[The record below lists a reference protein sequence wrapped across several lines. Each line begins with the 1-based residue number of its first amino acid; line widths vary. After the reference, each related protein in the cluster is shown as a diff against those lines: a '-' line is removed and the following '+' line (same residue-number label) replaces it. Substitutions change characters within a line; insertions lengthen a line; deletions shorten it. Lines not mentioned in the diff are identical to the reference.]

1 MTFWLFFSGIL
12 TMALPSLTTEEIIKI
27 EALIRQWTTKFTWE
41 LLVKRIKND
50 LDIDTTR
57 QTLPKYSSIK
67 KAYKKKKEQ
76 LSGKSVPE
84 DSLDYLE
91 KLSKFT
97 RADIDRFEQIEKL
110 EAEIEVL
117 HEKVKKQLAFIKKL
131 SELADTNPS
140 LLELLNRT
148 KNSLPQKHKE

>member
-1 MTFWLFFSGIL
+1 MQLQI
-12 TMALPSLTTEEIIKI
+12 
-27 EALIRQWTTKFTWE
+27 
-41 LLVKRIKND
+41 
-50 LDIDTTR
+50 
-57 QTLPKYSSIK
+57 
-67 KAYKKKKEQ
+67 KAYQKKKKQ
-76 LSGKSVPE
+76 LSGKPVPE

-97 RADIDRFEQIEKL
+97 RADIDRLEQIEKL

-117 HEKVKKQLAFIKKL
+117 REKVKKQLAFIKKL

-148 KNSLPQKHKE
+148 KNSLPQKRKE

>member
-67 KAYKKKKEQ
+67 KAYQKKKKQ

-97 RADIDRFEQIEKL
+97 RADIDRLEQIEKL

-148 KNSLPQKHKE
+148 KNSLPQKSKE

>member
-1 MTFWLFFSGIL
+1 
-12 TMALPSLTTEEIIKI
+12 MALPSLTTEEIIKI

-67 KAYKKKKEQ
+67 KAYQKKKKQ

-97 RADIDRFEQIEKL
+97 RADIDRLEQIEKL

-148 KNSLPQKHKE
+148 KNSLPQKRKE

>member
-1 MTFWLFFSGIL
+1 
-12 TMALPSLTTEEIIKI
+12 MALPSLTTEEIIKI
-27 EALIRQWTTKFTWE
+27 EALIKQWTTKFTWE

-67 KAYKKKKEQ
+67 KAYQKKKKQ
-76 LSGKSVPE
+76 LSGKPVPE

-97 RADIDRFEQIEKL
+97 RADIDRLEQIEKL

-117 HEKVKKQLAFIKKL
+117 REKVKKQLAFIKKL

-148 KNSLPQKHKE
+148 KNSLPQKRKE